1 MFNFLIKA
9 NHESESKK
17 TELLLKNKDI
27 IYALSSTSRIDYQAL
42 KILTKQNNLTE
53 IKLSEIGDDLTNDQK
68 EKAQEVIVPTILVR
82 VASLAF
88 MRREL

>member
-17 TELLLKNKDI
+17 RITLKNEDI

-42 KILTKQNNLTE
+42 KILTKQNNL
-53 IKLSEIGDDLTNDQK
+53 LNLN
-68 EKAQEVIVPTILVR
+68 
-82 VASLAF
+82 
-88 MRREL
+88 

>member
-1 MFNFLIKA
+1 MENAESAFLPYTFADVVVEVQFENFVADPIGA
-9 NHESESKK
+9 
-17 TELLLKNKDI
+17 I
-27 IYALSSTSRIDYQAL
+27 IEID
-42 KILTKQNNLTE
+42 LTE

>member
-17 TELLLKNKDI
+17 TELLLKNEDI

-53 IKLSEIGDDLTNDQK
+53 LKLKN
-68 EKAQEVIVPTILVR
+68 EK
-82 VASLAF
+82 F
-88 MRREL
+88 MEFLHNLY